1 MFIDLEATRDD
12 HEEVRNLTFHGP
24 FHTCVN
30 FTTIYVD
37 WEREGRDNAGREAAW
52 STTAYP

>member
-1 MFIDLEATRDD
+1 MAFFTR
-12 HEEVRNLTFHGP
+12 
-24 FHTCVN
+24 VN

-52 STTAYP
+52 GTAAYP